1 MPSGLPSHSSHPR
14 YASRQLHQGPWKR
27 ICLHI
32 ALEEQER
39 TGPKDGPQH
48 LSFLYKDCSRSSS
61 CTRRDDTRTQCMD
74 SGAKLPRWSPSPALP
89 ATFTPL
95 FFVLRFLFLQN
106 GVLIIVATSQV
117 AVSIKRDNTYKV
129 FKLMLIHSQCSKS
142 ISPIL
147 SQSLHVADTKCHLFL
162 YTSVSFKAENEP
174 YSVLSLQQS
183 RFCTQ

>member
-1 MPSGLPSHSSHPR
+1 MPSGLPSHSSYPR

-61 CTRRDDTRTQCMD
+61 CTRRDDTWTQCMD
-74 SGAKLPRWSPSPALP
+74 SGAKLLRWSPSPALP
-89 ATFTPL
+89 VTFTPL
-95 FFVLRFLFLQN
+95 FFVLWFLFLQN

-129 FKLMLIHSQCSKS
+129 FKLMPIHSQCSKS

-147 SQSLHVADTKCHLFL
+147 SQSLHVADTKSHLFL
-162 YTSVSFKAENEP
+162 YTSVSFKAGNEP